1 MDSKAIAD
9 GLARKYDTRD
19 PFIIAREMGFIVIL
33 APLIQMRG
41 FQQRAKR
48 RRFIYIN
55 SELDEQQQRL
65 VCAHELAHHLLH
77 RGMNR
82 IFMDQST
89 YVVTQK
95 YENEANQFAL
105 ELLYDDDDLQP
116 YLSRDLDCAAAYMG
130 VSRVLAEQRMKE
142 VLPKNLFEDW
152 A

>member
-9 GLARKYDTRD
+9 GLARKYNTRN
-19 PFIIAREMGFIVIL
+19 PFTIAKEMEFIVVL

-55 SELDEQQQRL
+55 SELDEQQQCL

-77 RGMNR
+77 RGLNR

-89 YVVTQK
+89 YAVTQK
-95 YENEANQFAL
+95 YENEANLFAL
-105 ELLYDDDDLQP
+105 ELLYSDENLQP
-116 YLSRDLDCAAAYMG
+116 YLSRGYDRAAEYMG
-130 VSRVLAEQRMKE
+130 VPYDLAARRMRE
-142 VLPKNLFEDW
+142 VSPKNPAEEW
-152 A
+152 I

>member
-9 GLARKYDTRD
+9 GLSRKYDTRD